1 MANIAVM
8 AKSGSKKAA
17 KTVGR
22 YVDPHVRGRV
32 TAKHEVSEDHSP
44 HWFGW
49 VLLDL
54 MLFGVLV
61 ITLNYLQVLP
71 GSTSSWYLV
80 LGLASLFS
88 AFYLATRYH

>member
-1 MANIAVM
+1 M

-22 YVDPHVRGRV
+22 YVDPHSRGRV
-32 TAKHEVSEDHSP
+32 TAKRERSHDHSP

-49 VLLDL
+49 MLLDL

-71 GSTSSWYLV
+71 GSTSSWYLA
-80 LGLASLFS
+80 LGLVSLFA

>member
-1 MANIAVM
+1 M
-8 AKSGSKKAA
+8 AKSGSQKAA

-22 YVDPHVRGRV
+22 YVDPQVRGRV
-32 TAKHEVSEDHSP
+32 TAKREHSHDHSP
-44 HWFGW
+44 AWFGW
-49 VLLDL
+49 LLVEL
-54 MLFGVLV
+54 LIFGVLV

-88 AFYLATRYH
+88 AFYLATRYR

>member
-1 MANIAVM
+1 M
-8 AKSGSKKAA
+8 AKSPSKQTKAKA

-22 YVDPHVRGRV
+22 YVSPENRGRI
-32 TAKHEVSEDHSP
+32 TARRPVSDDHSP
-44 HWFGW
+44 RWFGW
-49 VLLDL
+49 MLLGL
-54 MLFGVLV
+54 LIFGMLV

-80 LGLASLFS
+80 VGLISMFS